1 MFGAPI
7 RRVDRRIKQEGP
19 DDREFALEM
28 CGETLDVRHATG
40 SLKAFGEAGDEL
52 PSDHGQSM
60 RGDNTGVVAVAD
72 GERPLQDRL
81 HVGGKGGVRV
91 IGGEQSTP
99 AKKMGETGLMSRS
112 REAPVTRSANQ
123 LRHRIA
129 SNKRRVRASCF
140 LMLEGG

>member
-1 MFGAPI
+1 
-7 RRVDRRIKQEGP
+7 
-19 DDREFALEM
+19 
-28 CGETLDVRHATG
+28 
-40 SLKAFGEAGDEL
+40 
-52 PSDHGQSM
+52 M

-91 IGGEQSTP
+91 IGGDQSTP

-140 LMLEGG
+140 LMLEGWMMLARWPTRSCPSTPSCQSIARGVALGSCTSKRTN